1 MFDLNVLFQRKC
13 INIGNKYFSWALK
26 TLLWNNEIL
35 RVTVRFIESFL
46 CESLFSQSAFVNRPA
61 LGILPPENFADKLI
75 ESLLS
80 VSVVELEETCD
91 IWLQHM
97 SLWIIAHIINKCTLL
112 HIGRKWPA
120 KCWVLWMTLSS
131 TSDCPQRDDASANH
145 GLWVLL
151 QWECFQ
157 EHVYLVQSEWTFLSL
172 LLHRLDVSAL
182 CTLAVIL
189 VVFWQ

>member
-112 HIGRKWPA
+112 YIGRKWPA
-120 KCWVLWMTLSS
+120 IYCSVGCCEWHFLQPQIAPSGMTRVQTMACGSCSNENAFKSMFIWYRVSGLSS
-131 TSDCPQRDDASANH
+131 VCSCTDLMC
-145 GLWVLL
+145 LLYVL
-151 QWECFQ
+151 
-157 EHVYLVQSEWTFLSL
+157 
-172 LLHRLDVSAL
+172 
-182 CTLAVIL
+182 
-189 VVFWQ
+189 